1 MENKKNIPKLILN
14 SEEHELIGFYI
25 SELGFL
31 MMSIYS
37 QSGKRTNSNLGEH
50 DIKQN
55 VFIDSKIYLYILNQK
70 FNQILNKKQL
80 NIHTL

>member
-1 MENKKNIPKLILN
+1 MGSLLLLTIKIMENKKNTPKLILN

-31 MMSIYS
+31 MMTIYS
-37 QSGKRTNSNLGEH
+37 QSGKRTNYNLGEH

-55 VFIDSKIYLYILNQK
+55 VFIDLI
-70 FNQILNKKQL
+70 KK
-80 NIHTL
+80 N

>member
-1 MENKKNIPKLILN
+1 MESLLLLTIKIMENKKNTPKLILN

-37 QSGKRTNSNLGEH
+37 QSGKRTNYNLGEH
-50 DIKQN
+50 DTEQN
-55 VFIDSKIYLYILNQK
+55 VFIDLIKKLNYK
-70 FNQILNKKQL
+70 
-80 NIHTL
+80 